1 MRNVL
6 SNRMKETIDKKQG
19 HSLAKLV
26 WDYFDIF
33 KQSLSKYPKKIKNW
47 RKKALDFKAKK
58 NNYKIVEIEEKISRF
73 QTIKREKIKMFKIFI
88 GDSIQK
94 MIMDNIS
101 KKLRPELKT
110 PQRMALWLL
119 TNKYSIIGNF

>member
-58 NNYKIVEIEEKISRF
+58 NNYKILEIEEKISRF

-101 KKLRPELKT
+101 KKLRPEFKT